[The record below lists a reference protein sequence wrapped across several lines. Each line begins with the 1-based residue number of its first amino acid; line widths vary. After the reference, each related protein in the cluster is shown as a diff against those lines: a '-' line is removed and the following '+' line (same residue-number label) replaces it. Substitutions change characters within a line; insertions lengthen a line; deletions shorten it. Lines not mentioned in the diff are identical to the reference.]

1 MVLEPQQRS
10 KSLQWQEE
18 QSEKGKLFTKKFA
31 VRMNLN
37 NCSLKSNDNSSK
49 GLDRITLVPSFQ
61 TCFASRLYYI
71 KMTVRLN
78 HGDSLLVNVPLNI
91 HRY

>member
-1 MVLEPQQRS
+1 
-10 KSLQWQEE
+10 
-18 QSEKGKLFTKKFA
+18 
-31 VRMNLN
+31 MNLN

-49 GLDRITLVPSFQ
+49 GLDKLHWCLVFQ